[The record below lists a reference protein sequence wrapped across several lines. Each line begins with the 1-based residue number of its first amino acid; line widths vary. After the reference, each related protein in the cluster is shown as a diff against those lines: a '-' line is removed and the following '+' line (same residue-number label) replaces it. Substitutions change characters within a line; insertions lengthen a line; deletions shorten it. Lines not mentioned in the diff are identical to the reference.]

1 MEVINRE
8 QEYNLIADHA
18 NNPIVHFGLQGKN
31 VSYLHAGHAWM
42 ISEIK
47 RLRPDA
53 KIVVKIFMPI
63 LELFTLSGWLD
74 GGDSFHPNYLKP
86 YEQDALLEWCT
97 NHGIDYVLEMSL
109 EEFTP
114 WHNDKDRM
122 GAAVMLPLHN
132 LDFDALYK
140 PFDKIVEKADKIML
154 DDELDIF
161 HNKMIVGLLRSHLIA
176 ALSGAV
182 DYKIKA
188 SGKRDLYMNMAKEY
202 IYKTYSKYEDYLLI
216 DPYIDEDYG
225 VPVSSSRLLI
235 DGADDFTKEEK
246 AKVKKAALDF
256 LDDKTEPTFKYTPK
270 WLKGLSYSKLSYQLP
285 TGRWLAIRKI
295 K

>member
-31 VSYLHAGHAWM
+31 ISYIHAGHAWM
-42 ISEIK
+42 ASEVK

-63 LELFTLSGWLD
+63 LEMFTMCGWLD
-74 GGDSFHPNYLKP
+74 HGDTFHPNYIKP
-86 YEQDALLEWCT
+86 YDRDAILGWCT
-97 NHGIDYVLEMSL
+97 DHGIDYVLEMNL
-109 EEFTP
+109 EEFAP

-140 PFDKIVEKADKIML
+140 PFDKIVEKADKIMVE
-154 DDELDIF
+154 DEIDVF
-161 HNKMIVGLLRSHLIA
+161 HNKMLVGLLRSHLIA
-176 ALSGAV
+176 ALSGAF

-188 SGKRDLYMNMAKEY
+188 GGKRDLYLNMAKEY

-216 DPYIDEDYG
+216 DPHVDDDYG
-225 VPVSSSRLLI
+225 VPVSSSRLLL
-235 DGADDFTKEEK
+235 DNAGTFTKEEK
-246 AKVKKAALDF
+246 AKIKKAALDF
-256 LDDKTEPTFKYTPK
+256 LDDKTEPTFKHTPK

-285 TGRWLAIRKI
+285 TGRWLAIRKV